1 MGGWA
6 FTTAFVSVGLLA
18 LSVGLVFGS
27 VSGGVLVDW
36 SDGAGGAVAATAFAG
51 VVVACAGGMLAG
63 CCMSL
68 DACSL
73 SLSRST
79 TRGVELALAAAF
91 AAAFAGA
98 FAGAIAGAFA
108 GAAVA
113 SCLHEGSAFSA
124 LHVVVPSDFK
134 AGFSCF
140 TGVEAMG

>member
-98 FAGAIAGAFA
+98 IAGAFA

-124 LHVVVPSDFK
+124 LHVVVPSGFK

>member
-91 AAAFAGA
+91 A
-98 FAGAIAGAFA
+98 

-124 LHVVVPSDFK
+124 LHVVVPSGFK

>member
-1 MGGWA
+1 
-6 FTTAFVSVGLLA
+6 
-18 LSVGLVFGS
+18 
-27 VSGGVLVDW
+27 
-36 SDGAGGAVAATAFAG
+36 
-51 VVVACAGGMLAG
+51 
-63 CCMSL
+63 MSL

-91 AAAFAGA
+91 AAAF
-98 FAGAIAGAFA
+98 AGAFA

>member
-1 MGGWA
+1 
-6 FTTAFVSVGLLA
+6 
-18 LSVGLVFGS
+18 
-27 VSGGVLVDW
+27 
-36 SDGAGGAVAATAFAG
+36 
-51 VVVACAGGMLAG
+51 MLAG

-98 FAGAIAGAFA
+98 FAAFAGAFA

-124 LHVVVPSDFK
+124 LHVVVPSGFK